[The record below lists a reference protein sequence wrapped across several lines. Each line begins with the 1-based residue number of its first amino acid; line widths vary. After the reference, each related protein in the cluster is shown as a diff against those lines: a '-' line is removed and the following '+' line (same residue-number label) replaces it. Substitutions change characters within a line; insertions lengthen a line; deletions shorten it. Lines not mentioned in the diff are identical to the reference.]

1 MREERLLA
9 LAIPSRVGVATCF
22 PAHRPF
28 VNRLQGAWLL
38 HIVSMVTRSAD
49 HDSKVRLKSHRH
61 VRKKAT
67 LPHNLT
73 CLL

>member
-38 HIVSMVTRSAD
+38 HIMSILYLPGRQITTAKFGLSRTDMYV
-49 HDSKVRLKSHRH
+49 
-61 VRKKAT
+61 KKPPCHT
-67 LPHNLT
+67 I
-73 CLL
+73 